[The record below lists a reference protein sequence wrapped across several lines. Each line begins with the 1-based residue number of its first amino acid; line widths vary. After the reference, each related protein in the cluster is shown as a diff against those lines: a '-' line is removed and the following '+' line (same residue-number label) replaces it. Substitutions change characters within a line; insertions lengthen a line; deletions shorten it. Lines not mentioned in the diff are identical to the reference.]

1 MFSFFLSRP
10 DPGMM
15 EGTQP
20 TEQLH
25 LSNEIEF
32 TPKSVSEHF
41 SCQHQ
46 LNFLHVGRSDK
57 WWREKLQKQSMTKKV
72 N

>member
-15 EGTQP
+15 ERTQP

-25 LSNEIEF
+25 LSNETVF
-32 TPKSVSEHF
+32 TPKRVSEHF

-57 WWREKLQKQSMTKKV
+57 
-72 N
+72 